1 MTLSKNLTRSL
12 LSWGSLLFLSWSF
25 VDTPLLAATLSKS
38 TTLPLSGTQNKTQ
51 NQAKNRLTAYQ
62 RPVLITGEVQ
72 AIDSWPILVPAANVS
87 PVTLRYFVPEGASVK
102 AGEVILRV
110 DSQGDS
116 ELERLELEFVQ
127 TRERGLKEIA
137 ELEVKTVEAER
148 ALVTAQSAL
157 AKAKID
163 AALPKAQISALDFD
177 KYQGEL
183 GRATSDLQVKLKA
196 SDNARDAVKRK
207 LEDSEL
213 AVKRLQIQIAYAK
226 VKQAQSEV
234 RAGRDGIVIHGYDI
248 WNGKRLDEGG
258 SAHIGS
264 MAGQIVGAGK
274 LKVVAWVLEAD
285 RPFLKEGQTVALRFD
300 AIPGSL
306 SKGRIEH
313 IASATEA
320 KAIWG
325 NGRYFKTD
333 ITLADESGLSLQ
345 QGMSVSIEVGTE
357 SANNLADDAKNQRK
371 SDAPSNL
378 DTASTKGNKLKVSQN
393 TADVGAKD
401 KHEELS
407 IEGEVLSRLSYSIAP
422 PNIQQVWEY
431 TLVMLAPE
439 GSQLKAGE
447 MAAVFEANEVKT
459 RLETNLSSLKEKQR
473 TLEKLVLDHA
483 ELAKAADLAVSEAKS
498 NAEKAQR
505 KASLPKE
512 LVKRIEYDK
521 LVIER
526 DLFNQLALLSERQRD
541 AQQRARSA
549 EFRGLK
555 TEIAQLQQ
563 SINGLQKGQKDL
575 TVLAKKAGT
584 MVHNSGFDGEK
595 FAVGSRV
602 FMGSMVANLAD
613 PEKLYVAAKLPEA
626 QVSLVKLGQAVKIV
640 APGANAHLAA
650 KIIALGPVF
659 HGKSKNQPIIVRDVE
674 IEFDALPKN
683 LKPGT
688 AVQVKLVNPVLAG
701 VRPPSTS
708 VPTSISSTPRS
719 ASTAGAY
726 K

>member
-1 MTLSKNLTRSL
+1 MTLSKKITRSL
-12 LSWGSLLFLSWSF
+12 LSWGSLLFFSWYF
-25 VDTPLLAATLSKS
+25 VDTPLLATTLSKP
-38 TTLPLSGTQNKTQ
+38 TTLPLSDTQNKTQ

-371 SDAPSNL
+371 SDAHGNL
-378 DTASTKGNKLKVSQN
+378 DTPSTKGNKLKVSQN

-473 TLEKLVLDHA
+473 T
-483 ELAKAADLAVSEAKS
+483 
-498 NAEKAQR
+498 
-505 KASLPKE
+505 KE